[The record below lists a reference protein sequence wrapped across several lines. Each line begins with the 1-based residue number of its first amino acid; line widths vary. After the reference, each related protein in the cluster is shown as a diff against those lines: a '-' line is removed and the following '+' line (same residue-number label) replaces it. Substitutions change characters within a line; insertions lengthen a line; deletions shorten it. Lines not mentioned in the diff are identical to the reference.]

1 MREFYLGE
9 DITVKTKSDCDVAV
23 GQGNKI
29 YAQTKS
35 DENGDAKIEVDAFF
49 EPGHYSI
56 VVTYKGKFVS
66 TETICI
72 KSPFINKSKKEQLR
86 EMIRNLDAVIDARLT
101 NNVDAIQSMSINGK
115 SYVYETLE
123 TLMNARRKFT
133 DQLADVIQAEN
144 LRKGKSPI
152 INIKMRFNNPR

>member
-9 DITVKTKSDCDVAV
+9 DITVKTESDCDVAV

-35 DENGDAKIEVDAFF
+35 DENGDAKIEVDTFF

-56 VVTYKGKFVS
+56 VVTNNGKFVS

-144 LRKGKSPI
+144 IKKGKSPI
-152 INIKMRFNNPR
+152 INIKTRFNNPR